1 MFDFQYFAPTKVA
14 FGRNSLQKLS
24 SLIAEQ
30 GCKKVLLHYGGG
42 SAERSGLLSVVRG
55 ALAAAGAAF
64 VELGGVKPNPR
75 LSLVREGIALARAE
89 GVDFLLAVGG
99 GSVIDSAKAI
109 GYGLKNQ
116 GDVWDFY
123 EGLRKPSA
131 CLPVGVVLTIAAAG
145 SEMSNSSVITNDEVE
160 GWLKRSC
167 NTDYARPRFA
177 VMDPALT
184 FTLPPYQT
192 ACGCTDILMHT
203 MERYFT
209 SGGNMQITDS
219 LAEGLMRTVI
229 ANAKLLVRDPADYD
243 ARAEVMWAGAVSHNG
258 LTGCGNNGGDWAV
271 HGIEHELGGLYDV
284 AHGAGLA
291 AVWTAWANYVYKDC
305 LTRFYLFA
313 VRVMGVR
320 PSGTREGVARE
331 GIERFTAFLA
341 DIGMPVTLSEL
352 GVSPSDEDIA
362 RMARLCAATG
372 GGKKGSAKILYA
384 ADIAQILKNAV

>member
-1 MFDFQYFAPTKVA
+1 
-14 FGRNSLQKLS
+14 
-24 SLIAEQ
+24 
-30 GCKKVLLHYGGG
+30 
-42 SAERSGLLSVVRG
+42 
-55 ALAAAGAAF
+55 
-64 VELGGVKPNPR
+64 
-75 LSLVREGIALARAE
+75 
-89 GVDFLLAVGG
+89 
-99 GSVIDSAKAI
+99 
-109 GYGLKNQ
+109 
-116 GDVWDFY
+116 
-123 EGLRKPSA
+123 
-131 CLPVGVVLTIAAAG
+131 
-145 SEMSNSSVITNDEVE
+145 
-160 GWLKRSC
+160 
-167 NTDYARPRFA
+167 
-177 VMDPALT
+177 
-184 FTLPPYQT
+184 
-192 ACGCTDILMHT
+192 

-229 ANAKLLVRDPADYD
+229 ANAKLLVGNPADYD

-313 VRVMGVR
+313 VRVMCVR

-341 DIGMPVTLSEL
+341 DIGMPVNLSEL